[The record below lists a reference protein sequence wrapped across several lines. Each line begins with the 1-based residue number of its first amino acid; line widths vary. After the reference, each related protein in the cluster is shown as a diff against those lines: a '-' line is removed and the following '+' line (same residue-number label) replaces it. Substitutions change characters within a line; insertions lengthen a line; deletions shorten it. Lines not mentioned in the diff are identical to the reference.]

1 MKIPLNSIIQFVQ
14 RSTQFIKR
22 SKKTILLILIV
33 SAATLLISTA
43 VSIWLSS
50 FHNLRLASLGT
61 IIVKGA
67 KVYGGDVQNYTQG
80 KLTLDWGIVY
90 PGVPVTRS
98 FNISSDSN
106 VPITLILLDVT
117 SANITFF
124 NSECE
129 IVAETLPIERP
140 ITLSSNF
147 NNTTLGPNEVVYATL
162 TLEFSSHPDF
172 LQYLIRNN
180 VTMFSFDIVIVTV

>member
-1 MKIPLNSIIQFVQ
+1 MKIPLNSVVQFL
-14 RSTQFIKR
+14 KR
-22 SKKTILLILIV
+22 SKKTIALIIIV

-43 VSIWLSS
+43 VSIWLSR
-50 FHNLRLASLGT
+50 FHNLRFASLGT

-67 KVYGGDVQNYTQG
+67 KAYGGDIKTDAQG
-80 KLTLDWGIVY
+80 TLTIDWGTVY
-90 PGVPVTRS
+90 PRVPVTRS

-106 VPITLILLDVT
+106 VPVTLILLDVT

-124 NSECE
+124 NSNGE
-129 IVAETLPIERP
+129 IVTETLPVERP

-147 NNTTLGPNEVVYATL
+147 NSTTLEPNEVIYATL

-172 LQYLIRNN
+172 LQYLIENK
-180 VTMFSFDIVIVTV
+180 VTSFSFEIVIIAQ